1 VNMRSVLLAAAAL
14 TLSAGV
20 FAQTPEAPLPK
31 CMRDA
36 PPVNVDVKDVAVAK
50 VLPFLG
56 ASCGVEIRV
65 EGIEGTEAARQVPAI
80 RFQQAKVADV
90 FLFMVRSFGLKY
102 SVLDDRTILVTKQ

>member
-1 VNMRSVLLAAAAL
+1 LLTVAAL
-14 TLSAGV
+14 TFAAGI
-20 FAQTPEAPLPK
+20 FAQTLEVALPK

-36 PPVNVDVKDVAVAK
+36 PAVNVDVKDVAVAK

-56 ASCGVEIRV
+56 ARCGIEIRV
-65 EGIEGTEAARQVPAI
+65 EGVDGTEAARQVPNI
-80 RFQQAKVADV
+80 RFQQAKVVDV

>member
-1 VNMRSVLLAAAAL
+1 MRSVLFTVAAL

-20 FAQTPEAPLPK
+20 FAQNPEVPLPK

-56 ASCGVEIRV
+56 ASCGIEIRV
-65 EGIEGTEAARQVPAI
+65 EGIDGAEAERQVPNI

-102 SVLDDRTILVTKQ
+102 SILDERTILVTKQ